1 MPSTPAQLLS
11 NAYLRTQ
18 GRADIEECLCFQ
30 DGLSTVS
37 SPESL
42 FHPTVPGGCCLPV
55 LESSLLFYCLVFG
68 RIGTDNSSVSSYII
82 TSNHPSFLETQWHW
96 VSPSHLDTEAPIWPP
111 CRKPFQGFFQP
122 SYSSVHVIQG
132 LATENSSVFICFIEI
147 WSCYVVLAC
156 LELNTP

>member
-1 MPSTPAQLLS
+1 MPSIPAQLLS
-11 NAYLRTQ
+11 NAYLRYQ

-42 FHPTVPGGCCLPV
+42 FHLTVPGAVICLYW
-55 LESSLLFYCLVFG
+55 SLRFSFYCLVFG
-68 RIGTDNSSVSSYII
+68 RIGTDNSSASSYII

-96 VSPSHLDTEAPIWPP
+96 VSPSHLDTDAPIWPP
-111 CRKPFQGFFQP
+111 CRKPFQGFFPP
-122 SYSSVHVIQG
+122 SHSSVRVIQG
-132 LATENSSVFICFIEI
+132 LATENSSVFICFFEI

-156 LELNTP
+156 LELKTP